1 MSYRKNEDEK
11 GTGMGTGMGMG
22 ICCGRGRWRGCWRE
36 DEEGGLLD
44 IPGDLFDV
52 LFLLLFSR
60 V

>member
-36 DEEGGLLD
+36 DEEWGLLD